1 MALTFAASLAA
12 AAPDRRV
19 ADAAKARDRAAL
31 QSLLKQHADV
41 NGTQGDGATA
51 LHWAA
56 HWDDADAV
64 RALIAAGANV
74 NAATDQGVTPLALAA
89 VNGSAPTVEALL
101 KAGANPNAASSVG
114 ETPLMVAAHSGSAR
128 VVTALVDAGADVKAA
143 ETSAGQTALMRAVA
157 ENHADVVGL
166 LLERGADVSAR
177 SKNRFTALLFAAQQ
191 GNIEIAR
198 RLLKAGANV
207 NDTAPDGIAG
217 DTNALRAF
225 KPDTEASALLVA
237 IDSGHEA
244 MALFLLTQGVDP
256 NQSEAG
262 RTALHSAVQRAMPN
276 VVRALLE
283 NGADPNARTF
293 KAMPFLSRYINQQ
306 TGLDITPQGATPFWW
321 AASYGDLAAMHM
333 LIEWGADPWINSSD
347 GTTPLMVAAGVD
359 FVEGQDKYGRRWF
372 ALDTT
377 VLQQRA
383 KAAVQYCLDLGLD
396 INAANNKGQTALHG
410 AVYFGGTMLAPFMVE
425 HGANMNVV
433 NQRGQTPWLI
443 TQGEYQAGSFIAHT
457 ETGEVLARLGADT
470 KLGKDLGGAY
480 AEKAAEQR

>member
-31 QSLLKQHADV
+31 QSLIKQHADV

-64 RALIAAGANV
+64 RALIAAGATV

-89 VNGSAPTVEALL
+89 MNGSAPTVEALL
-101 KAGANPNAASSVG
+101 KAGAKPNAASSVG
-114 ETPLMVAAHSGSAR
+114 ETPLMIAAHSGSAR
-128 VVTALVDAGADVKAA
+128 VVTALLDAGADLTVA
-143 ETSAGQTALMRAVA
+143 EASGGQTALMRAVA
-157 ENHADVVGL
+157 ENHADVVKL
-166 LLERGADVSAR
+166 LLDRGADVSAR

-198 RLLKAGANV
+198 QLLKAGANV

-217 DTNALRAF
+217 DTNAQRTF

-262 RTALHSAVQRAMPN
+262 RTALHSAVQRAMPK
-276 VVRALLE
+276 VVQALLE

-293 KAMPFLSRYINQQ
+293 KAMPLLSRYINQQ
-306 TGLDITPQGATPFWW
+306 TGLDITPKGATPFW
-321 AASYGDLAAMHM
+321 
-333 LIEWGADPWINSSD
+333 
-347 GTTPLMVAAGVD
+347 
-359 FVEGQDKYGRRWF
+359 
-372 ALDTT
+372 
-377 VLQQRA
+377 
-383 KAAVQYCLDLGLD
+383 
-396 INAANNKGQTALHG
+396 
-410 AVYFGGTMLAPFMVE
+410 
-425 HGANMNVV
+425 
-433 NQRGQTPWLI
+433 
-443 TQGEYQAGSFIAHT
+443 
-457 ETGEVLARLGADT
+457 
-470 KLGKDLGGAY
+470 
-480 AEKAAEQR
+480 